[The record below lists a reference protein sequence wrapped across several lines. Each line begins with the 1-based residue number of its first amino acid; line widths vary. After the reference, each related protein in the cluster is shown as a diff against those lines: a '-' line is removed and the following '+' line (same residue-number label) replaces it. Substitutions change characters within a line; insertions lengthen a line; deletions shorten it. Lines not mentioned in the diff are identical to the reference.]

1 MNLDMSARFARSPN
15 LEINQAPDGYVIYQ
29 SGPDRVH
36 FLNMTAAVVL
46 ELCDGEH
53 SLQEIVEILQAAY
66 DLDTPPLDDFKASVS
81 NLITEGLVQQCA
93 A

>member
-1 MNLDMSARFARSPN
+1 MDLDLSARFARSTD

-36 FLNMTAAVVL
+36 FLNTTAAAVL

-53 SLQEIVEILQAAY
+53 SLQEIVDILQAAY
-66 DLDTPPLDDFKASVS
+66 DLDVAPLEDFKVSVS
-81 NLITEGLVQQCA
+81 NLIAEGLIQPCA
-93 A
+93 G